1 MLKPTARTDIT
12 IVRRTLILTQMDGV
26 PAEPVIIEGGPK
38 NFTFI
43 INALPPREL
52 FPNNAKPGPGWSAR
66 NWHGKRAKAK
76 SVYATYVY
84 WTAMEAMR
92 QVGWVAPEKCA
103 LTITFIVP
111 SRRQYDADNL
121 LAAFKCGLD
130 ALVEVQALAGDG
142 PECIQ
147 ATTVST
153 EYVKGQEGVRVVIQE
168 AA

>member
-1 MLKPTARTDIT
+1 MDN
-12 IVRRTLILTQMDGV
+12 LT
-26 PAEPVIIEGGPK
+26 
-38 NFTFI
+38 FTVQS
-43 INALPPREL
+43 LPPRDL
-52 FPNNAKPGPGWSAR
+52 WPNNAKPGPGWNTR
-66 NWHGKRAKAK
+66 NWHGKIAKAK
-76 SVYATYVY
+76 SEYAFEVYLA
-84 WTAMEAMR
+84 AMVAMR
-92 QVGWVAPEKCA
+92 QQEWVAPDRCT

-153 EYVKGQEGVRVVIQE
+153 EYVKGQEGVRVVIKGDSRE
-168 AA
+168 